1 MSVIEKYVS
10 AGRTKDLDALS
21 KVFHEDYMYLA
32 PDYLETKESILEEF
46 KKSWV
51 ENTFANYDLKLIHE
65 DKDTMIITFIEE
77 DFRKGTKDFV
87 TEVLLLKDSQ
97 IFRSASKTEPI
108 D

>member
-1 MSVIEKYVS
+1 MSVFEKYVA
-10 AGRTKDLDALS
+10 AGARKTWM
-21 KVFHEDYMYLA
+21 HYLMCSMKIICIWHQITWKQRKA
-32 PDYLETKESILEEF
+32 SQ
-46 KKSWV
+46 KSWV

-77 DFRKGTKDFV
+77 DFRKSTKDFV
-87 TEVLLLKDSQ
+87 TEVLLLKDGQ